1 MKLKVSASKPDVHP
15 YLKEAKDI
23 NEDMKFWQEEVLQ
36 KLQEYKKKLPEKLE
50 HYLLLRSLFSC
61 IVSSKQVLKDITL
74 LTSCSKEREL
84 LSLLSPLG

>member
-15 YLKEAKDI
+15 YLKDAKDI

-61 IVSSKQVLKDITL
+61 IGA
-74 LTSCSKEREL
+74 
-84 LSLLSPLG
+84 LGVKLANQYEAAK